1 MTIGEVDTMWSW
13 YDTWSYRRWKVARAK
28 IAVSLSKST
37 VETLD
42 RLVED
47 GVYPSR
53 SRAIQEALDERLER
67 LTRDR
72 LARECAKLEPSYE
85 AAFSEEGM
93 DTEVDQWPEY

>member
-1 MTIGEVDTMWSW
+1 MGFW
-13 YDTWSYRRWKVARAK
+13 YENWSYRRWTVASAK
-28 IAVSLSKST
+28 IAISLSKST
-37 VETLD
+37 VEQLD

-72 LARECAKLEPSYE
+72 LARECAKLDPSYE
-85 AAFSEEGM
+85 AALAEEGM